1 MKQAVVLLNMGGPS
15 NLVEVRTFLKN
26 MFADPNILTVKSAA
40 LRWLI
45 GTMIVLTRTK
55 TAQSHYEEIG
65 GKSPLLGLTKKLAE
79 KLSSLRDQN
88 VYIVM
93 RYVPPFA
100 SDTIK
105 QMMDDGIEEVVLVP
119 MYPQYSTTT
128 TKSSLE
134 DFHAT
139 AVKMGFHPKVHT
151 VESFYKNREINAAIV
166 EKIKESLAGADADG
180 YDLVF
185 SAHSLP
191 QKIIDAG
198 DEYQKQIE
206 EHVDILQN
214 MLYMQGVYFRKIH
227 LAYQSKLGPVK
238 WLEPSLEEALHKISQ
253 VNKKVMVYPISFTVD
268 NVETVYELGIE
279 YKEVA
284 EKFGFESYAVVPCPN
299 DDEDFRGAL
308 SEIIDEKLG
317 VE

>member
-15 NLVEVRTFLKN
+15 NTDEVRVFLKN
-26 MFADPNILTVKSAA
+26 MFADPNILTVKSSL
-40 LRWLI
+40 LRWFI

-55 TAQSHYEEIG
+55 KAKGHYEEIG
-65 GKSPLLGLTKKLAE
+65 GRSPLLGLTEKLAA

-100 SDTIK
+100 SEVIK
-105 QMMDDGIEEVVLVP
+105 QMMDDGVEEIVLFP

-139 AVKMGFHPKVHT
+139 AIKMGFHPKVHT
-151 VESFYKNREINAAIV
+151 VENFYKNREINTLIV
-166 EKIKESLAGADADG
+166 EKIIETLGGEEAGE
-180 YDLVF
+180 YDIVF

-191 QKIIDAG
+191 QNIIDAG
-198 DEYQKQIE
+198 DEYERQVE
-206 EHVDILQN
+206 EHTEILQN
-214 MLYMQGVYFRKIH
+214 MLYMQGANFRKAH

-238 WLEPSLEEALHKISQ
+238 WLGPSLEEMLHKISQ
-253 VNKKVMVYPISFTVD
+253 TNKKVVIYPISFTVD

-279 YKEVA
+279 YEEVA
-284 EKFGFESYAVVPCPN
+284 KKFGFEAYKVVSCPN
-299 DDEDFRGAL
+299 DDEDFARAL
-308 SEIIDEKLG
+308 SEIIDEKM
-317 VE
+317 ES